1 MTAVTTAGLLAGL
14 FGSAFVPAVRAAA
27 GTADDATQTFAATS
41 PYASDATYA
50 YVLTTSYP
58 AFTINVDADSAT
70 AAATPDN
77 GTYSVTVSGGTIRSC
92 SLATSGQTAVV
103 VVIGSVVA
111 TSSTCSASIAFTT
124 LSTDATVGNTH
135 EAVWTVQ
142 LNKLASGDNATI
154 TVADDDTATLTD
166 SRKIQGITAASVA
179 TVDVSSS
186 NSVAAITSGMTE
198 NTAKTEWGMTYSAT
212 GVIDVNVKNA
222 RGLIPNPAPL
232 MTASLTGLI
241 GMGVYATAADD
252 CTGIT
257 GTDANWYVT
266 ADISST
272 VCVRR
277 IDTADVTVAGLGTL
291 TISAGGKVIKS
302 IAVRVYGDVTSISV
316 TKYAA
321 AIAAGAE
328 WGGTSSLDA
337 LAKVVYKDSYGTTL
351 PLDTADAGGY
361 DALDDALAF
370 TNAAGT
376 TLTSVDAGDN
386 AGALTAATEVDAYLS
401 FGNTFCTTALAG
413 TTISV
418 TAKLTNASLTVV
430 TTAFDVSCTGAAIK
444 ITGIAAAKALVT
456 PGEDFWVDL
465 TAVDANGKAAG
476 FGATEIALPAGGL
489 SLSPATGTEATEL
502 RDDDG
507 TALAV
512 ADFGAGSWA
521 IVDGVGSVKV
531 QAPTAPG
538 TYTLVLTY
546 SDSDATAVGST
557 ATSYTVTVTVRNTN
571 LASKT
576 DLTAGPKKKIA
587 TADFGPGA
595 ANLKVAFVLENASGV
610 TKTFYRKAN
619 ASGVATYTIA
629 LRGTWTVYAT
639 FGDNITDTVTL
650 KK

>member
-1 MTAVTTAGLLAGL
+1 VTAVTTAGLLAGL
-14 FGSAFVPAVRAAA
+14 FGSAFVPSVRAAD
-27 GTADDATQTFAATS
+27 DDATQTFAATS
-41 PYASDATYA
+41 PYASDTTYA
-50 YVLTTSYP
+50 YFLTTAYP
-58 AFTINVDADSAT
+58 AFTVTINADST
-70 AAATPDN
+70 TDDD
-77 GTYSVTVSGGTIRSC
+77 GTYSVSVAGGTIRGCSIATSTDNAAAVSFGGVIATSTSC
-92 SLATSGQTAVV
+92 SVSVNVTALSDVAANA
-103 VVIGSVVA
+103 GS
-111 TSSTCSASIAFTT
+111 
-124 LSTDATVGNTH
+124 

-142 LNKLASGDNATI
+142 LNKLASGDIVTI
-154 TVADDDTATLTD
+154 TVADDNTATLAS
-166 SRKIQGITAASVA
+166 SRKIQGITAAAVS

-186 NSVAAITSGMTE
+186 TSVAAITSGMTE

-222 RGLIPNPAPL
+222 RELLPSPAPL
-232 MTASLTGLI
+232 LTASLTGI
-241 GMGVYATAADD
+241 TGMGVYATAADD

-266 ADISST
+266 SDISST

-277 IDTADVTVAGLGTL
+277 IDTADVTAAGLGTL

-302 IAVRVYGDVTSISV
+302 IAVRVYGDVASMSV
-316 TKYAA
+316 TKYAS

-328 WGGTSSLDA
+328 WGGTSSVDA

-386 AGALTAATEVDAYLS
+386 AGALTAATEVDSYLS

-418 TAKLTNASLTVV
+418 TAKATNASSTVV
-430 TTAFDVSCTGAAIK
+430 STSFDVSCTGAAIK

-512 ADFGAGSWA
+512 ADFGAGSWG

-538 TYTLVLTY
+538 TYTMVLTY

-557 ATSYTVTVTVRNTN
+557 ETSYTVTVTVRNTN
-571 LASKT
+571 LASKA

-587 TADFGPGA
+587 SADFGPGA
-595 ANLKVAFVLENASGV
+595 AGLKVAFVLEKASGV
-610 TKTFYRKAN
+610 TKTYYRKAN
-619 ASGVATYTIA
+619 ASGVAKYT
-629 LRGTWTVYAT
+629 LGLSGTWTVYAT
-639 FGDNITDTVTL
+639 FGDNITETVTL